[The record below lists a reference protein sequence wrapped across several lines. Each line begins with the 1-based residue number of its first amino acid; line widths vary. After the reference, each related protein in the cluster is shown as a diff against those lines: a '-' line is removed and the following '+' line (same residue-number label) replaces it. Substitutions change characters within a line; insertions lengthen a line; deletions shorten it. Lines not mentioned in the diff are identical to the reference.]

1 MLNVDGDRLIVET
14 KTLRARF
21 ESGVLVSVV
30 RKSDG
35 RELLVESEARSKPV
49 LELLYANQ
57 GVSPLSGAPGDRAS
71 CRRLNALSAEY
82 RFEAW
87 HGDGVL
93 AIAEDPETGD
103 LVIEPSGYASRPGLQ
118 ACRWNLAGIA
128 PDLRLVAPFFQ
139 GVMLDLEDPLIARS
153 RWAWPHSWEAGMAI
167 LQGDEGG
174 FWVHCRDDRYRF
186 KALQVGGGDSGTER
200 RLGFETEP
208 AGPLDR
214 NLAAG
219 GLAWRLNVYEGDWRV
234 PASAYREWLRRAYEP
249 RSPRPGWLEDVRFA
263 VSWCPCEA
271 GILEALGARLDPA
284 SVLLH
289 VPRWRTDPYDEN
301 YPTYRASAEGR
312 QFTQAARAAGFRVMP
327 HMNSVDMDPT
337 HPVYAY
343 VRDFQYREPVSKS
356 VQGWT
361 WIKGG
366 NLPVPESNAAR
377 LRHRDKKTMVKIH
390 PGLATWR
397 SILTEN
403 VAEAAEDLDL
413 DAVFLDVTLCIW
425 NTDNGVVEYQ
435 TTPEGMR
442 RLIAQT
448 AGLGR
453 GLVVG
458 GEGRNEVIAQDL
470 SFAQVHLFRSW
481 QSSADGLERAG
492 GCPLN
497 EFLFEGLCRSF
508 GYSGL
513 DGSTP
518 ESALRMKTHV
528 SLGAIP
534 TVTVRSARELTEPN
548 EAVAEMLALARA

>member
-1 MLNVDGDRLIVET
+1 MLTVDGEFLTVET
-14 KTLRARF
+14 GTLSARF
-21 ESGVLVSVV
+21 DTGCLVSLV

-35 RELLVESEARSKPV
+35 QEFIAASEARAQPA
-49 LELLYANQ
+49 LELLYQ
-57 GVSPLSGAPGDRAS
+57 DGSVSALSGAPGDRAT
-71 CRRLNALSAEY
+71 CRRLNGFSAEY

-87 HGDGVL
+87 RGDGIL
-93 AIAEDPETGD
+93 AISEDPESGD
-103 LVIEPSGYASRPGLQ
+103 LVIEPSGYASRPGLR
-118 ACRWNLAGIA
+118 ACRWNLGGIA
-128 PDLRLVAPFFQ
+128 PDLKLVAPFFQ
-139 GVMLDLEDPLIARS
+139 GVMLDLGDPLIAGA
-153 RWAWPHSWEAGMAI
+153 RWAWPHSWEAGLAI
-167 LQGDEGG
+167 LQGARGG
-174 FWVHCRDDRYRF
+174 AWVHCRDDGHRF
-186 KALQVGGGDSGTER
+186 KALQVGTGDSGRER

-219 GLAWRLNVYEGDWRV
+219 GLAWRLNVYEGDWRI
-234 PASAYREWLRRAYEP
+234 PAEQYRDYLCQAWRPRALRPE
-249 RSPRPGWLEDVRFA
+249 WLEDVRFA
-263 VSWCPCEA
+263 VSWCPCDA
-271 GILEALGARLDPA
+271 GILDALSARLDPA
-284 SVLLH
+284 TVLLH

-301 YPTYRASAEGR
+301 YPTYRASVEGNQFIR
-312 QFTQAARAAGFRVMP
+312 QARSAGFRVMP

-337 HPVYAY
+337 HPAYAC

-361 WIKGG
+361 WVPGG
-366 NLPVPESNAAR
+366 GLPVPESNAAR
-377 LRHRDKKTMVKIH
+377 LRHRDKKTMIKVH
-390 PGLATWR
+390 PGLAMWR
-397 SILTEN
+397 SILMEN
-403 VAEAAEDLDL
+403 VAGAAEDLAL

-425 NTDNGVVEYQ
+425 NTDNGLVEYQ
-435 TTPEGMR
+435 TTAEGMR
-442 RLIAQT
+442 RLIAGV
-448 AGLGR
+448 AGLGP

-458 GEGRNEVIAQDL
+458 GEGRNEVIARDL

-481 QSSADGLERAG
+481 QSSADGLERAS

-518 ESALRMKTHV
+518 ESGLRMKTHV

-534 TVTVRSARELTEPN
+534 TVTVRSARELSEPN

>member
-1 MLNVDGDRLIVET
+1 MQSVEGDRLTVET
-14 KTLRARF
+14 VTLKARF
-21 ESGVLVSVV
+21 EAGRLLSLA

-35 RELLVESEARSKPV
+35 HEFIVKSEALEKPA
-49 LELLYANQ
+49 LELLYPNH
-57 GVSPLSGAPGDRAS
+57 GVSPLSGAPGDRAT

-93 AIAEDPETGD
+93 TISEDPDTGD
-103 LVIEPSGYASRPGLQ
+103 LVIEPSGYASRPGLR

-128 PDLRLVAPFFQ
+128 PGLKLVAPFFQ
-139 GVMLDLEDPLIARS
+139 GVMLELEDPLIAGS
-153 RWAWPHSWEAGMAI
+153 RWAWPHSWEAGLAI
-167 LQGDEGG
+167 LQGGDGG
-174 FWVHCRDDRYRF
+174 LWIHCRDDRYCF
-186 KALQVGGGDSGTER
+186 KALHVGGDSGAER

-219 GLAWRLNVYEGDWRV
+219 GLAWRLNVYHGDWRV
-234 PASAYREWLRRAYEP
+234 PASQYRDWLRTACQP
-249 RSPRPGWLEDVRFA
+249 CSPRPDWLEDVRFA
-263 VSWCPCEA
+263 VSWCPCDA
-271 GILEALGARLDPA
+271 GILEALAARLDPHT
-284 SVLLH
+284 VLLH

-312 QFTQAARAAGFRVMP
+312 QFIQRAQSAGFRVMP

-337 HPVYAY
+337 HPAYAY
-343 VRDFQYREPVSKS
+343 VRDFQYREPVSKA

-361 WIKGG
+361 WVQGAS
-366 NLPVPESNAAR
+366 LAVPESNAAR

-390 PGLATWR
+390 PGLAMWR

-403 VAEAAEDLDL
+403 VAAAAEDLSL

-425 NTDNGVVEYQ
+425 NTDTGIVEYQ

-442 RLIAQT
+442 RLIAAT
-448 AGLGR
+448 AALGQ

-458 GEGRNEVIAQDL
+458 GEGRNEVIARDL

-481 QSSADGLERAG
+481 QSSLEGLERTG

-497 EFLFEGLCRSF
+497 EFLFAGLCRSF
-508 GYSGL
+508 GYSRL

-518 ESALRMKTHV
+518 DSALRMRTHV

-534 TVTVRSARELTEPN
+534 TVTIRSAQELAEPN